1 MHLPNWEKRVRVMAQ
16 KETMCDAY
24 VPDYTTMPFFFT
36 YIQNMQFISMFM
48 QYLIFYQ
55 LGKDDCFYKRHHE
68 MEL

>member
-1 MHLPNWEKRVRVMAQ
+1 MHLPNWEKRDWVMAQ

-55 LGKDDCFYKRHHE
+55 LGKDDCFYKCHHE

>member
-1 MHLPNWEKRVRVMAQ
+1 MHLPNWEKRDWVMAQ

-24 VPDYTTMPFFFT
+24 VPDYATMPFLFT

-55 LGKDDCFYKRHHE
+55 LGKDDCLYKCHHE
-68 MEL
+68 IEL